1 MRVLLRDAE
10 DQTRIAFEVEEAIY
24 DPEQQKIFLYSAS
37 GTCYAIDRVVTAN
50 ADSLLEALAAK
61 GYPRT
66 PHVADEFGE
75 LRIPSIRL

>member
-1 MRVLLRDAE
+1 MRVLLRNAE

-50 ADSLLEALAAK
+50 AYSLLEALAAK
-61 GYPRT
+61 GYCDMT
-66 PHVADEFGE
+66 QFAATEED
-75 LRIPSIRL
+75 